1 MNFRERIG
9 NTDSFKITD
18 NGINYNSNED
28 IMVMSFF
35 QRDEEAEKILRRIL
49 IGNKNV
55 ILLSRKDVD
64 NNLLCFYVR
73 KFISK
78 NESVEILQNVKDDV
92 EFVSA
97 SKVIIPNPS
106 IQDVI
111 KLFELILCDYKTFIW
126 TMNVK
131 SFGKIIETLE
141 TLILLN
147 TNNLTQQNARHLI
160 GSSDSC
166 LVYFDTDETG
176 IYYISDIATIEY
188 DEDVKLKTLFSKY
201 EEIDDDIEEENKT
214 VSEDIVTVNNS
225 ADSVLYDSQNKDV
238 KTQEDKQDSLNDE
251 LIDSAIQLIKSMD
264 KEPVIHSEKEAVQQD
279 IIETEDEDSSNNTI
293 VEEKIEEEQ
302 VDNNS
307 ADGIVEQTD
316 DEDLEVDVTPSEVVI
331 DLEEEVLP
339 SEENIRP
346 DDIAEDKD
354 IVIEENTTKKINKYK
369 QLKEKIKMRKFSEQ

>member
-28 IMVMSFF
+28 IMVMSSF
-35 QRDEEAEKILRRIL
+35 QRDEESEKILRRIL

-97 SKVIIPNPS
+97 SKVIIPKPS

-131 SFGKIIETLE
+131 SFAKITETLE

-166 LVYFDTDETG
+166 LVYFDTDKTG
-176 IYYISDIATIEY
+176 IYYISEIATIEY
-188 DEDVKLKTLFSKY
+188 DESVKLKTLFSKY
-201 EEIDDDIEEENKT
+201 DEIEDDIEEKNKT
-214 VSEDIVTVNNS
+214 DGEDIVTVNTVG
-225 ADSVLYDSQNKDV
+225 SVLYDSQNKDV

-251 LIDSAIQLIKSMD
+251 LIDSAIQSIKSMD
-264 KEPVIHSEKEAVQQD
+264 KEPVILNEKEEIPQD
-279 IIETEDEDSSNNTI
+279 IIENEDEDLSNNTI

-307 ADGIVEQTD
+307 ADDIGEQTD
-316 DEDLEVDVTPSEVVI
+316 DT
-331 DLEEEVLP
+331 DLEEEILP
-339 SEENIRP
+339 QEENILP
-346 DDIAEDKD
+346 NDVAEDKD
-354 IVIEENTTKKINKYK
+354 NVIEENTTKKINKYK
-369 QLKEKIKMRKFSEQ
+369 QLKEKIKMRKISEQ